1 MHILIVE
8 DQKQL
13 AEVVQQALSE
23 EGHVVEL
30 AFDGEEG
37 LDLAS
42 TGSYDIVI
50 LDWMLP
56 KLSGPEVS
64 RQLREDKVA
73 TPILMLTARDSIAD
87 RVAGLDA
94 GADDYLVKPFALQEL
109 SARIRALSRRK
120 VEPREG
126 TKLEVGS
133 LALDLGSRRVWLK
146 EAAIDLTAK
155 EFALLEHL
163 MRNAGQVQSREQIA
177 DHVWGYASDVTYNVV
192 DLYIHYL
199 RAKLDRKGGKGL
211 IQTVRGVG
219 YSLRSS

>member
-13 AEVVQQALSE
+13 AEVVQQALAE

-42 TGSYDIVI
+42 TGSYDLVV

-56 KLSGPEVS
+56 KLTGPQVS
-64 RQLREDKVA
+64 RRLREDKVA
-73 TPILMLTARDSIAD
+73 TPILMLTARDSISD
-87 RVAGLDA
+87 RVSGLDA

-109 SARIRALSRRK
+109 SARIRARSRRK
-120 VEPREG
+120 VEPREAK
-126 TKLEVGS
+126 KLAVGE
-133 LALDLGSRRVWLK
+133 LVLDLGARRVWLK
-146 EAAIDLTAK
+146 DTAIDLTAK

-199 RAKLDRKGGKGL
+199 RTKLDREGGKGL